1 MNTIEPLKTR
11 PRSLSS
17 KVTFSL
23 AATVC
28 CMLLFFGCNEMQNPV
43 SEGSLYETSSIPV
56 ASVTGV
62 SEEPVTID
70 DFTITFQGSN
80 YDEILNKTDF
90 SYTVA
95 RGSDGSGF
103 NYMIFEVPA
112 CAELQGYTPSEG
124 SSLNADGDI
133 QWTSSIGANKDET
146 YTISYSGEVLTG
158 MVDATIQPTGSDAV
172 ETRLIPGP
180 CKGIY
185 SISGTVYVD
194 ENGDGIKDPG
204 EGGIDNVEI
213 DFTGTSP
220 VSSNPITGSVLTSLD
235 GSYTFN
241 VYTGDSAVDFSID
254 IDPAKNPFIFGLE
267 GEGPN
272 YTATTTL
279 PLGVTVDGADV
290 TTENVGFKPE
300 TVTLIE
306 KFNNGFENDL
316 IELKTNTYPFWAEQ
330 FKFSTKGKGA
340 TVSKEQLIGYLEAI
354 DNLDLTYKFD
364 FGATESERLA
374 TAESI
379 LTIKKKS
386 TDVEILLAE
395 FLAAMLNVVSGNG
408 VFFDGATFDE
418 FNTLILK
425 TGAAAAVVAT
435 QSTSSPLML
444 NSTTF
449 ETTTF
454 TGTSSFTSSGS
465 LLSSFNGG
473 GGTIESFNGGG
484 GTIEG

>member
-1 MNTIEPLKTR
+1 MNTLKPLKTR
-11 PRSLSS
+11 PRSLRS

-23 AATVC
+23 AATIS

-43 SEGSLYETSSIPV
+43 SEGSLLEISSIPV

-70 DFTITFQGSN
+70 DFEIAFNGST
-80 YDEILNKTDF
+80 YDADLNKTDF
-90 SYTVA
+90 SYTVS

-112 CAELQGYTPSEG
+112 CAELQGYTPDAG
-124 SSLNADGDI
+124 SSLTDAGI
-133 QWTSSIGANKDET
+133 QWTSSIGANKSET
-146 YTISYSGEVLTG
+146 YTISYTGEVLTG
-158 MVDATIQPTGSDAV
+158 MVDATIQPTGSVDAV
-172 ETRLIPGP
+172 TKLIPGP
-180 CKGIY
+180 CKGVY

-241 VYTGDSAVDFSID
+241 VYTGDSAVNISID
-254 IDPAKNPFIFGLE
+254 INSAKNPFIFGLPD
-267 GEGPN
+267 EGPN

-279 PLGVTVDGADV
+279 PLGVTIDGADV

-300 TVTLIE
+300 TVTLID
-306 KFNNGFENDL
+306 KFNNGFVNDL

-340 TVSKEQLIGYLEAI
+340 VVSKEQLIGYLEAI

-386 TDVEILLAE
+386 TEVEILLAE

-435 QSTSSPLML
+435 QSTSSSLMM